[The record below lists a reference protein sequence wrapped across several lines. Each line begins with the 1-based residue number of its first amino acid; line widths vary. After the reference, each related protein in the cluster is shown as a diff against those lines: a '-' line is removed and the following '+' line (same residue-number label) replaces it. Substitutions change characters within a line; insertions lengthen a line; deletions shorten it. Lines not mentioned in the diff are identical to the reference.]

1 MKKQKL
7 LGIFLISTM
16 LLCGC
21 TKMEKDTSYDT
32 DLYGTYK
39 EEINATNTDYERKV
53 TYTLNE
59 DNTYDYEYDN
69 FMRVYNAEGTYIYN
83 EETGIITFSDNV
95 FITKGIVKDEGILIS
110 ERSEGDILFNYIP
123 KQ

>member
-32 DLYGTYK
+32 DLYGTYSWTISAP
-39 EEINATNTDYERKV
+39 EISFESKS
-53 TYTLNE
+53 TYKINE
-59 DNTYDYEYDN
+59 DNTYD
-69 FMRVYNAEGTYIYN
+69 
-83 EETGIITFSDNV
+83 
-95 FITKGIVKDEGILIS
+95 
-110 ERSEGDILFNYIP
+110 
-123 KQ
+123 